1 MADPTFEVGICH
13 AFFMISWKTLS
24 DSDLLTDLKCSV
36 TSHAVETTQFTYGRM
51 IVDCNSPKSVARLDC
66 VPAHCL
72 SFGILLLVVLLVLEL
87 ILEVLL
93 IVAVDVEVF
102 LLQHEQS
109 MTEISPSWQALTKV
123 SMLVCIRA
131 AS

>member
-36 TSHAVETTQFTYGRM
+36 TSHAVETTQFTYGR
-51 IVDCNSPKSVARLDC
+51 IIIDCDATEGITGLDG
-66 VPAHCL
+66 VPTHRF
-72 SFGILLLVVLLVLEL
+72 SFSIFLLILLIVKDLVLE
-87 ILEVLL
+87 ILL

-102 LLQHEQS
+102 Q
-109 MTEISPSWQALTKV
+109 IG
-123 SMLVCIRA
+123 RA
-131 AS
+131 HV